1 MNPNFKQFSALIS
14 NPISFRFFLFQKLPA
29 SFFSGLRMVHFD
41 ATTCTVKIKYS
52 WFSQNPFKS
61 IYFAVEAMAAEMT
74 CGMLAFSQV
83 YHRVPKI
90 SMLVV
95 GTQANFLKKATGTIL
110 FSCEDGLAIQ
120 AAINETIATGE
131 GKTVICKS
139 VGTNEKGEVVAEFNF
154 TWSFKAKN
162 NSI

>member
-1 MNPNFKQFSALIS
+1 MNPAFSTFRRLITS
-14 NPISFRFFLFQKLPA
+14 PIAFRFFLFQKLPA
-29 SFFSGLRMVHFD
+29 AFFAGLRIHYFD
-41 ATTCTVKIKYS
+41 DRKCVVRIRYS
-52 WFSQNPFKS
+52 WFSQNPFQS

-83 YHRVPKI
+83 YQRVPKI

-120 AAINETIATGE
+120 EAIQETIATGE

-154 TWSFKAKN
+154 TWSFKAKK
-162 NSI
+162 

>member
-29 SFFSGLRMVHFD
+29 AFFSGLRMVHFD
-41 ATTCTVKIKYS
+41 ASTCTVKIKYS

-61 IYFAVEAMAAEMT
+61 IYFAVEAMAAEM
-74 CGMLAFSQV
+74 CSGMLAFGQV
-83 YHRVPKI
+83 YQRNPKI

-95 GTQANFLKKATGTIL
+95 KMEVNFVKKATGTVL
-110 FSCEDGLAIQ
+110 FTCEDGVLIQ
-120 AAINETIATGE
+120 SAINESIETGE

-139 VGTNEKGEVVAEFNF
+139 VGKNEKGEVVAEFNF
-154 TWSFKAKN
+154 TWSFKAKK
-162 NSI
+162 